1 MSLTNETTD
10 KQNEK
15 NIITNHEKNTL
26 IKKILHDLPKQ
37 SIDKIKIIYYFFK
50 ILK

>member
-1 MSLTNETTD
+1 MSLTNEKTD

-26 IKKILHDLPKQ
+26 INKIL
-37 SIDKIKIIYYFFK
+37 IK
-50 ILK
+50 